1 LDNQFVTSRF
11 LPDDI
16 YKVTVGAGMG
26 LVFAGEVADT
36 CFFNMV
42 ERGFTTNE
50 KLLRRFG
57 VHFWRR
63 FKDDIL
69 VVYDPDNNSLE
80 RFMNLLRLKIR
91 FFKLETSH
99 RSSSSLPFLDV
110 SLHVHS
116 DSAKSWLSFSPYIK
130 PTAVHVPL
138 STASAHSMEALVGW
152 QFSMLRRY
160 YDLSSTREAF
170 LSAREK
176 MITRFREHFVPT
188 FLINALLNF
197 DPKSKPCVRRDTPSD
212 MHKLW
217 LVFPFHPVWKA
228 ARIQAAVN
236 EFTRS
241 EESRNLL
248 QPLSVELASIG
259 VAWRNQ
265 LRPIAEVVA
274 TL

>member
-1 LDNQFVTSRF
+1 
-11 LPDDI
+11 
-16 YKVTVGAGMG
+16 
-26 LVFAGEVADT
+26 
-36 CFFNMV
+36 
-42 ERGFTTNE
+42 
-50 KLLRRFG
+50 
-57 VHFWRR
+57 
-63 FKDDIL
+63 
-69 VVYDPDNNSLE
+69 
-80 RFMNLLRLKIR
+80 
-91 FFKLETSH
+91 
-99 RSSSSLPFLDV
+99 
-110 SLHVHS
+110 
-116 DSAKSWLSFSPYIK
+116 
-130 PTAVHVPL
+130 
-138 STASAHSMEALVGW
+138 MEALVGW

-197 DPKSKPCVRRDTPSD
+197 DPKSKPCVRRDTTSD
-212 MHKLW
+212 MRKLW

-248 QPLSVELASIG
+248 QPLSLELASIG